1 MPRHV
6 LAWGYECW
14 VHDRTTVG
22 DVEGEETTIRLMA
35 SAGMGMG
42 LELCCGLMTM
52 IARILLKGCQEIRGG
67 YMDGAQEARQVPK
80 CG

>member
-1 MPRHV
+1 MANFDEYEMRDRMISY
-6 LAWGYECW
+6 WGYECW

-52 IARILLKGCQEIRGG
+52 IARILLNC
-67 YMDGAQEARQVPK
+67 V
-80 CG
+80 